1 MSKKGIV
8 DSAVRAEGKDA
19 LLKEKAPKVQE
30 RVITDL
36 VAYAALER
44 AIEEGENSGY
54 LDQFDF
60 DSHLNQL
67 QAHKNGPSV

>member
-36 VAYAALER
+36 VAFAALER
-44 AIEEGENSGY
+44 AIEEGEKSGY
-54 LDQFDF
+54 LDQFDL
-60 DSHLNQL
+60 DTHLNQL
-67 QAHKNGPSV
+67 QAQKNGPSV

>member
-36 VAYAALER
+36 VAHAALER
-44 AIEEGENSGY
+44 AIEEDENSGY